1 MGVGIV
7 GIGTAVPTKVLT
19 NFDLEKMVDT
29 SDEWISTRTGIKERH
44 IAENGVNPSDLGAE
58 AALKAIK
65 MAKLTPED
73 IDIIIV
79 TSGSLEMIFPS
90 MAALIQYKIG
100 AKNAGGFDL
109 LSACTGFVS
118 AFITGTQFI
127 RTGDVKTVLVVGTE
141 VMSRFID
148 WEDRNTC
155 VLFGDGAGA
164 VVLKEVG
171 DNYGLL
177 SWSLHLDGKG
187 ANLLEIP
194 GGCSRYP
201 CSQDVLDKKLHY
213 IKMNGREV
221 FKFSVKA
228 IEEVT
233 EEALLKVGLTSKDL
247 SWLVPHQANIRIIQ
261 AGAEKLGIP
270 MEKVAVNVHKY
281 GNTSTAS
288 IPLALEELILEKK
301 IKDKDILALV
311 GFGAGLSWGSAILRW
326 KEMDFDA

>member
-7 GIGTAVPTKVLT
+7 GIGTAVPSRILT

-29 SDEWISTRTGIKERH
+29 SDEWITTRTGIKERR
-44 IAENGVNPSDLGAE
+44 IADKNINPSDLGAE
-58 AALKAIK
+58 ASLKALE
-65 MAKLTPED
+65 MAKVSPDEVDL
-73 IDIIIV
+73 IIV
-79 TSGSLEMIFPS
+79 TSASLEMVFPS
-90 MAALIQYKIG
+90 MAAIIQDKIG

-118 AFITGTQFI
+118 SLVTGAQFI

-141 VMSRFID
+141 VLSRFVD

-164 VVLKEVG
+164 VVLREVG
-171 DNYGLL
+171 KDYGLL
-177 SWSLHLDGKG
+177 SWSLHLDGAG
-187 ANLLEIP
+187 ADLLSIP
-194 GGCSRYP
+194 GGCARNP
-201 CSQDVLDKKLHY
+201 CSEEVIKNKLHY

-221 FKFSVKA
+221 FKFSVKV
-228 IEEVT
+228 IGEVT
-233 EEALLKVGLTSKDL
+233 EEALSKAGLSTKDL
-247 SWLVPHQANIRIIQ
+247 NWLVPHQANIRIIE

-270 MEKVAVNVHKY
+270 LDKVAINIQKY

-288 IPLALEELILEKK
+288 IPLALEELISENK
-301 IKDKDILALV
+301 IKDGDIVALV

-326 KEMDFDA
+326 KDIE